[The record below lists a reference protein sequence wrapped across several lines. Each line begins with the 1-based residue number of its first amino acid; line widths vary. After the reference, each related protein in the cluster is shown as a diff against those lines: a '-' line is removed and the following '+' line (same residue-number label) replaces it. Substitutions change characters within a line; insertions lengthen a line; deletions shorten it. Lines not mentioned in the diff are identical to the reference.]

1 MQIALGG
8 PADRAGIQQ
17 RDLILKVDGK
27 ETNTVADLR
36 NAISE
41 HNIGDTITITISRN
55 GNVSDVEATLTEMP
69 SNSN

>member
-8 PADRAGIQQ
+8 PADEAGIQQ
-17 RDLILKVDGK
+17 RDLILKIDGK

-36 NAISE
+36 SAISE

-55 GNVSDVEATLTEMP
+55 GNIGEVQATLTEMP
-69 SNSN
+69 KNN